1 MSIGSILYAAP
12 YPWERQGRRR
22 EGRGDEAAQERGG
35 SYGSRRGGSLIQRPR
50 RDVVDCGGR
59 PSRSC
64 LMVPVAAT
72 VTGCSLGVE
81 GAAMTEGE
89 EESVRRRPTPC
100 RREEGLTCWRGA
112 LISHGR

>member
-1 MSIGSILYAAP
+1 
-12 YPWERQGRRR
+12 
-22 EGRGDEAAQERGG
+22 
-35 SYGSRRGGSLIQRPR
+35 
-50 RDVVDCGGR
+50 
-59 PSRSC
+59 
-64 LMVPVAAT
+64 MVPVAAT